1 MISNALDVVDAE
13 YSSNIADS
21 VTVLKTITEV
31 ASKKMKKMNSVDSVL
46 FYAQDSNSSDD
57 ESEAE
62 IGVNNEISNQIDE
75 QLLLFPNKS
84 IRYNVTERENI
95 IYFIFLFQKI
105 KSLSVNKGEK
115 LENNSIERRM

>member
-31 ASKKMKKMNSVDSVL
+31 ASKKMKKMNSVVSVL
-46 FYAQDSNSSDD
+46 FYAQESNSSDD

-62 IGVNNEISNQIDE
+62 IGVDNEISNQIDE

-84 IRYNVTERENI
+84 IRYTVTERKNI
-95 IYFIFLFQKI
+95 ICFIFLFQKI